1 MTLPVLMVVD
11 DDPEGLAALDGM
23 LQRRYGQDYL
33 IVSDATPDAALG
45 RLRELRAAG
54 REVAV
59 VMAAAAMTAAPAA
72 EFLAQVRIIRPAAKR
87 VLVVPRGGPAAP
99 SLRVPVPL
107 VADRRAAT
115 PVLRALAHGMIDTYL
130 PAPGT
135 GRDEG
140 FHRAVSELL
149 DEWAHYTAPV
159 RPAVWI
165 IAERQSARAHEL
177 RDTLARN
184 SVPYVFYAADSAE
197 GQSWLERA
205 GQDGSV
211 LPVLVTYTGEVL
223 ADPLNDQI
231 ADVFGLASV
240 PAAMVDVAIVGAG
253 PAGLSAAVYA
263 ASEGLST
270 LLLEREAFGGQA
282 GSSSLIRN
290 YLGFPRGI
298 SGASLATMAFEQAW
312 SFGAIPSLAGPVT
325 GLEPAGDGFAL
336 QLAGGRISQA
346 RSVLITTGVSYRRLN
361 APGLDSLLGAGVF
374 YGATTSESAAFA
386 GEHVFIAGGANSAG
400 QAAVNLARYAQQV
413 TLLVRGDSLAARMSQ
428 YLIDEIT
435 ATPNIDVRT
444 STQVAAAEG
453 GGRLEALTLKDTMT
467 GGTVT
472 VPAAALVVLIG
483 AVPHTDWLP
492 ARIGR
497 DEHGFILTGSDLPG
511 PGNPTAG
518 RVLPRPPLPLET
530 SMPGVFAAGDVRHA
544 SVKRVASAVG
554 EGSIATTQINQYLQN
569 QTGSGGTRPCG

>member
-11 DDPEGLAALDGM
+11 DDPEFLAVLDGT
-23 LQRRYGQDYL
+23 LRRRYGQDYL
-33 IVSDATPDAALG
+33 IISDASPGAALG
-45 RLRELRAAG
+45 RLQELRAAG

-59 VMAAAAMTAAPAA
+59 VMAASATTAAPTA
-72 EFLAQVRIIRPAAKR
+72 EFLAQARRIAPAAKR

-107 VADRRAAT
+107 VADRQAAT

-130 PAPGT
+130 PAPGA

-149 DEWAHYTAPV
+149 DEWAHDTAPAL
-159 RPAVWI
+159 PAVRI
-165 IAERQSARAHEL
+165 IAEQQSARAHEL
-177 RDTLARN
+177 RDMLARN
-184 SVPYVFYAADSAE
+184 SVPYVFYAAESAE
-197 GQSWLERA
+197 GQSWLEQA

-223 ADPLNDQI
+223 VDPPKDQI
-231 ADVFGLASV
+231 AAVFGLASL
-240 PAAMVDVAIVGAG
+240 PTATADVAIVGAG

-298 SGASLATMAFEQAW
+298 SGAGLATRAFEQAW
-312 SFGAIPSLAGPVT
+312 SFGAILSLAGPVT
-325 GLEPAGDGFAL
+325 GLEPAADGFTL
-336 QLAGGRISQA
+336 HFAGGRVSQA
-346 RSVLITTGVSYRRLN
+346 RSVLITTGVSYRRLD

-444 STQVAAAEG
+444 STQIAAAEG
-453 GGRLEALTLKDTMT
+453 AGRLEALTLTDRRT
-467 GGTVT
+467 GGTAT

-492 ARIGR
+492 PHIGR
-497 DEHGFILTGSDLPG
+497 DEHGFILTGADLPG
-511 PGNPTAG
+511 AGNPAPG
-518 RVLPRPPLPLET
+518 RALPRPSLPLET
-530 SMPGVFAAGDVRHA
+530 SMPGVFAAGDVRHG

-554 EGSIATTQINQYLQN
+554 EGSIASTQINQYLQD
-569 QTGSGGTRPCG
+569 QTGNS